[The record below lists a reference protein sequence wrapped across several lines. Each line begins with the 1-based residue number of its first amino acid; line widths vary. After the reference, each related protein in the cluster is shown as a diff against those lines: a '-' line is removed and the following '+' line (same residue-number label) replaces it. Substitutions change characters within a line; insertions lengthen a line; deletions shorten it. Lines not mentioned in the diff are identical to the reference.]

1 MTSTAAT
8 PQRGHT
14 NRSQPSF
21 VDLVRSEWIKL
32 RTVGSTVWCL
42 AIFTL
47 VTVGI
52 ATLVALNRN
61 GDAAAPDTPVA
72 IDRVVM
78 HSTIGVAAG
87 QLAVVV
93 LAALAIGSEYGTGM
107 IRTSLTAVPWRR
119 RWLAA
124 KALVVSATAL
134 ATGAVVNV
142 VAFTVGYALAPEVSG
157 SPTDPGIVRTVL
169 GGGLYLSA
177 LALLTFAVATVARS
191 TTGGIITMAA
201 VVYVVPFFL
210 LGPAFGGVQRF
221 LPAGL
226 GPGNAGWAIMQP
238 GPMQDGLHPWTG
250 FAVLCAWVVGCMGV
264 AVYTVGER
272 DI

>member
-1 MTSTAAT
+1 MTSIPAT

-14 NRSQPSF
+14 SHSQPSF
-21 VDLVRSEWIKL
+21 GDLVRSEWIKL

-42 AIFTL
+42 ALFTL

-52 ATLVALNRN
+52 AALVALDRN
-61 GDAAAPDTPVA
+61 GDAAAPHAPVA
-72 IDRVVM
+72 IDRIVM

-87 QLAVVV
+87 QLAFVVF
-93 LAALAIGSEYGTGM
+93 AASAIGSEYGTGM

-124 KALVVSATAL
+124 KALVVSAITL
-134 ATGAVVNV
+134 VTGAVVNV
-142 VAFTVGYALAPEVSG
+142 IAFTVGYALAPEVAG
-157 SPTDPGIVRTVL
+157 SPLDPGIVRTVL

-177 LALLTFAVATVARS
+177 LSLLAFAVATVARS
-191 TTGGIITMAA
+191 TAGGIITMAA
-201 VVYVVPFFL
+201 MIYVVPFFL

-226 GPGNAGWAIMQP
+226 GPGNAGWAIMQS
-238 GPMQDGLHPWTG
+238 GPMLDGLHPWTG

-264 AVYTVGER
+264 AVCVVGER

>member
-1 MTSTAAT
+1 MTTTAAT
-8 PQRGHT
+8 PYPGHMT
-14 NRSQPSF
+14 RLHPAF
-21 VDLVRSEWIKL
+21 TDLVRSEWIKL

-42 AIFTL
+42 ALFAL
-47 VTVGI
+47 VTVGMAI
-52 ATLVALNRN
+52 LVALNRN
-61 GDAAAPDTPVA
+61 GDAAAPDAPVA

-87 QLAVVV
+87 QLAIVVF
-93 LAALAIGSEYGTGM
+93 AASAIGSEYGTGM
-107 IRTSLTAVPWRR
+107 IRASLTAVPWRR

-124 KALVVSATAL
+124 KALVVSAIAL
-134 ATGAVVNV
+134 VTGVVVNV
-142 VAFTVGYALAPEVSG
+142 VALTVGYALAPEVSG
-157 SPTDPGIVRTVL
+157 SLTDPGIVRTVL
-169 GGGLYLSA
+169 GAGLYLSA

-191 TTGGIITMAA
+191 TAGGIITMAA
-201 VVYVVPFFL
+201 LVYVVPFFL

-238 GPMQDGLHPWTG
+238 GPMLDGLHPWTG
-250 FAVLCAWVVGCMGV
+250 FAVLCAWVAAWMGV
-264 AVYTVGER
+264 AVYAVGKR